1 MHKSLSTEVD
11 IFVKVF
17 LLKRIRH
24 SHCVVL
30 KGPQVAY
37 AACVS
42 LPNSCDVKQLGR
54 SPIWR
59 LERGAPSTGSG
70 GLYSHRILRQHPF
83 FVFLQKFFSEPKTL
97 YFQTKSHPLSRL
109 TGPSK

>member
-1 MHKSLSTEVD
+1 
-11 IFVKVF
+11 
-17 LLKRIRH
+17 
-24 SHCVVL
+24 VVL

-59 LERGAPSTGSG
+59 LEHGAPSTGSG

-83 FVFLQKFFSEPKTL
+83 FDFLQSNFSGLNNPDFEPKKL
-97 YFQTKSHPLSRL
+97 PEPFDRPQ
-109 TGPSK
+109 